1 MTHVAFGRRRAH
13 EWSGVVTIPSG
24 CCRANIAGAWLFTAL
39 SLGLLAYE
47 YRRFIKLRFVWLTLP
62 RTHNYSIM
70 VSTPLVWKGL
80 LKARLWET
88 RPSCVGGCGWV

>member
-1 MTHVAFGRRRAH
+1 MWHLWGTALMGGV
-13 EWSGVVTIPSG
+13 VVTISSG

-70 VSTPLVWKGL
+70 VSTPLVWKGDCG
-80 LKARLWET
+80 RG
-88 RPSCVGGCGWV
+88 PSCVGGCGCGVGVCVV